1 MAASNRELD
10 AASLTPNPQAAGGRA
25 RVGAVRTLRLLL
37 IGSAVLPL
45 LLGSIAGYYSY
56 RADYHR
62 AAVALSEAATV
73 AEENTTKILDT
84 HLMAAGR
91 ISMEHAITRRFPLA
105 GLVDAIDETKARGN
119 GKILVKPQ
127 L

>member
-25 RVGAVRTLRLLL
+25 RFGAVRTLRLLL

-91 ISMEHAITRRFPLA
+91 YGECCVCGKWIEDTKL
-105 GLVDAIDETKARGN
+105 ETDPAYPICLGCERKS
-119 GKILVKPQ
+119 Q
-127 L
+127 S